1 MDCACNN
8 NNFDNNLENSENYE
22 LIAHARSQM
31 VDLAIKN
38 RAFLER
44 ASAPTK
50 RELKLFELGQC
61 REARASVVV
70 DGVIH
75 RVGPKSHSS
84 SIQTPILLDSGALG
98 SSYVSKSWVDA
109 NRNAVR
115 DSHAISDTVTLGD
128 GDTQQTINE
137 EVDLLVDLK
146 GPDGVTHSKVVRFKV
161 METSF
166 THIIGLPDIEEQFLD
181 IFISLLRMGAARR
194 AKCRK
199 VDSEKGM
206 QHESVTMVDL
216 GNILYYVQGFK
227 NVRSYHE
234 FAVDNLSYVTDLEAS
249 TPKPEDMV
257 DAWTSLLAPAP

>member
-8 NNFDNNLENSENYE
+8 NNFDNNLENSENDE

-31 VDLAIKN
+31 VDLAIRN

-98 SSYVSKSWVDA
+98 SGGEAVDA
-109 NRNAVR
+109 HC
-115 DSHAISDTVTLGD
+115 SG
-128 GDTQQTINE
+128 
-137 EVDLLVDLK
+137 
-146 GPDGVTHSKVVRFKV
+146 
-161 METSF
+161 
-166 THIIGLPDIEEQFLD
+166 
-181 IFISLLRMGAARR
+181 
-194 AKCRK
+194 
-199 VDSEKGM
+199 
-206 QHESVTMVDL
+206 
-216 GNILYYVQGFK
+216 
-227 NVRSYHE
+227 
-234 FAVDNLSYVTDLEAS
+234 S
-249 TPKPEDMV
+249 TP
-257 DAWTSLLAPAP
+257 TSRHIRLN